1 MIWSHTF
8 TVRARVDRIYRCG
21 LTPDRWFT
29 FYPAYA
35 GLLRVEGNWPEVGSV
50 IYVRYRLLGPW
61 TTTLRQEV
69 VDHECGTHLELDE
82 QALRGLWI
90 DHPRFE
96 FAEQADG
103 STEVTL
109 TVRPDSAYRWARPV
123 VWLVAQPFRW
133 LTPRAMEALA
143 SMVETDC

>member
-8 TVRARVDRIYRCG
+8 TVSAPVEAIYRYG
-21 LTPDRWFT
+21 LAPDRWFT

-35 GLLRVEGNWPEVGSV
+35 GVVRIEGDWPEVGSV

-69 VDHECGTHLELDE
+69 VLHRWGEVLELDE
-82 QALRGLWI
+82 RALGGLWI

-96 FAEQADG
+96 FDRRDDG
-103 STEVTL
+103 TTRVTL
-109 TVRPDSAYRWARPV
+109 TVRPDSAYVAAKPF
-123 VWLVAQPFRW
+123 VWLVSQPFRW
-133 LTPRAMEALA
+133 LTPRAMRTLA
-143 SMVETDC
+143 SMVEQAS